1 MDPKQKSGASKRKAK
16 KKMKEAKQAVFLKDV
31 PLISNFFDKALDKS
45 EMSIANVS
53 SHQSSS
59 NEDELT
65 TGLLLSDSVY
75 EPLQT
80 QSGTG
85 HGCQPC
91 QATTD
96 HQQQKDNQMKVA
108 GVSEPQLDQSAAL
121 PEVQFS
127 NEEGTDPNS
136 WCETVNDPA
145 LWPSTITDPAKSIL
159 LSRGV
164 AAFQNRSAKYP
175 ASVRDRN
182 IGGIS
187 RSFTNALLSC
197 CLPNGQTLT
206 RQWLLYSPST
216 GCVYCFACKLFSI
229 KDNTFVHGFSD
240 WKHSERIGE
249 HERSGEHRAC
259 MLALHN
265 RSKGTATIDSD
276 IIKQIDAE
284 RQYWRD
290 VLKRVVAVIQFLGE
304 RETMSYWDQLT
315 MVIFWAS

>member
-1 MDPKQKSGASKRKAK
+1 
-16 KKMKEAKQAVFLKDV
+16 MKEAKQAVFLKDV
-31 PLISNFFDKALDKS
+31 PLISNFFDKPLDKS

-91 QATTD
+91 QATID

-136 WCETVNDPA
+136 WCETVNETVPSHQPA
-145 LWPSTITDPAKSIL
+145 
-159 LSRGV
+159 V
-164 AAFQNRSAKYP
+164 AEAR
-175 ASVRDRN
+175 
-182 IGGIS
+182 
-187 RSFTNALLSC
+187 
-197 CLPNGQTLT
+197 
-206 RQWLLYSPST
+206 
-216 GCVYCFACKLFSI
+216 
-229 KDNTFVHGFSD
+229 H
-240 WKHSERIGE
+240 
-249 HERSGEHRAC
+249 
-259 MLALHN
+259 
-265 RSKGTATIDSD
+265 
-276 IIKQIDAE
+276 
-284 RQYWRD
+284 
-290 VLKRVVAVIQFLGE
+290 
-304 RETMSYWDQLT
+304 
-315 MVIFWAS
+315 